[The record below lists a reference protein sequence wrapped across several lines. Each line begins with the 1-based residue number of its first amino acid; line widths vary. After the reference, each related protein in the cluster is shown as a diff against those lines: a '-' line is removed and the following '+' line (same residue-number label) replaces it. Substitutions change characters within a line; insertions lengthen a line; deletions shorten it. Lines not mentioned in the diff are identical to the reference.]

1 MYKKERIELMK
12 KREAENPCTMGIL
25 VRGGGKPSRA
35 AELAIA
41 SGESSARRANR
52 DLTASASGGV

>member
-1 MYKKERIELMK
+1 MK
-12 KREAENPCTMGIL
+12 NLEAENPCTMGIL
-25 VRGGGKPSRA
+25 VRGGGGKPSRA
-35 AELAIA
+35 AKLAIA

>member
-25 VRGGGKPSRA
+25 VRGGGKPS
-35 AELAIA
+35 
-41 SGESSARRANR
+41 
-52 DLTASASGGV
+52 